1 MYTTTFIR
9 TVWTHNA
16 LRYTN
21 APPLLAHIIYTVVLV
36 KEVLMPSL
44 ATHKTVY
51 INQPNREEGDFL
63 HVINNLHYR
72 VILVAVILEFRQAA

>member
-1 MYTTTFIR
+1 MIPAILDGLTWIKGHS
-9 TVWTHNA
+9 VWTHNA

-21 APPLLAHIIYTVVLV
+21 TPPLLAHIIYIVVLV
-36 KEVLMPSL
+36 KEELTPSL

-63 HVINNLHYR
+63 H
-72 VILVAVILEFRQAA
+72 